1 MSAESAPEGEAD
13 GSIDA
18 DGKEVSRPVCEH
30 CGNDFYDDAGLRHHI
45 CTQHPEVCDHS
56 CPSCDRVFLTKR
68 AMRCHHS
75 QSHGESLRGVVFE
88 CHVCGVTDTKEP
100 HHYNEDSPNYCS
112 HDCMSEHLSEKVVVQ
127 CEVCGETEER
137 SPSAVKEENYCS
149 QSCYYEDNTGENNPN
164 YKWGKNR
171 EYGETWWRQR
181 RKARKR
187 DDLECQI
194 CGRGESEIG
203 RKPDVHH
210 IIPIRKFDDPDDAN
224 ELDNLICLCPEHHL
238 EWEGIPLR
246 PT

>member
-1 MSAESAPEGEAD
+1 MSVESAPEGEAD
-13 GSIDA
+13 ESTDA

-100 HHYNEDSPNYCS
+100 HHYNEEGPNYCS
-112 HDCMSEHLSEKVVVQ
+112 HDCMSKHLRKEKTIECENCRAKKTFSPPSEAGRF
-127 CEVCGETEER
+127 CSESCAHEYMRGEQH
-137 SPSAVKEENYCS
+137 PSYKGRHNY
-149 QSCYYEDNTGENNPN
+149 
-164 YKWGKNR
+164 
-171 EYGETWWRQR
+171 YGDRWEQQR
-181 RKARKR
+181 RKARER
-187 DDLECQI
+187 DGCVCQI
-194 CGRGESEIG
+194 CGKSKEELGKLPS
-203 RKPDVHH
+203 VHH
-210 IIPIRKFDDPDDAN
+210 VVPVRKFDDPNDAHYM
-224 ELDNLICLCPEHHL
+224 ENLITLCQKHHMK
-238 EWEGIPLR
+238 WEGIPLR